1 MAVKKA
7 AVAKPPAKTK
17 RSASAAKSAAA
28 KSAASKSAAATKPA
42 AKPAMPGAVK
52 PVGPVLKPSF
62 SEWGMALT
70 MASRPR
76 DALIRNWELAL
87 AIEIKPALDTRKL
100 AMAFRHVLSL
110 HPRLRCIYLVRD
122 GEVSV
127 RTLPL
132 DAFALE
138 ERDATKLSDAEFHS
152 ELQALAD
159 LPWTMSTGPQVA
171 LTVLRRPKDRM
182 VLMLRMNHLMV
193 DGWSI
198 EIILRDMIMYYLG
211 VPSASAT
218 IPTFDEFIAWE
229 TAFMQT
235 HAGRDQRAFWRRKL
249 ARLGPRLK
257 LPYDRPPTS
266 PLIEASA
273 NAYFDFDRAR
283 MKAVREICRTS
294 GVSVYGFMLATL
306 QVLLTHLSGETDL
319 SVIATTARRNNP
331 KFASTVGMIA
341 NLITF
346 RNSVVAQGTFLQQI
360 VRAGRTIV
368 EALDNQDCHIK
379 IVGDDLAAGKLDH
392 ATNFGAGDS
401 QFDQIGLYMLAPNQS
416 GLPDSGLRA
425 RFDPN
430 HKFKA
435 GPFELRGLHLE
446 HSDATRDL
454 TLFFNEIDDGLMA
467 FFAYNAALFDAATAA
482 GFADK
487 FQRIAALGL
496 EHPGRSV
503 QDILEQL

>member
-7 AVAKPPAKTK
+7 AAAKPPAKTK
-17 RSASAAKSAAA
+17 RPASPAKSAAT
-28 KSAASKSAAATKPA
+28 KSPVARAA
-42 AKPAMPGAVK
+42 K

-110 HPRLRCIYLVRD
+110 HPRLRCVYLVRD

-132 DAFALE
+132 EVFELE
-138 ERDATKLSDAEFHS
+138 ERDATTLSDAQFHD

-159 LPWTMSTGPQVA
+159 QPWTMSSGPQIA
-171 LTVLRRPKDRM
+171 LTALRRPKDRM

-211 VPSASAT
+211 VPAASAT
-218 IPTFDEFIAWE
+218 VPTFDEFIAWE
-229 TAFMQT
+229 VAFMQT

-249 ARLGPRLK
+249 ARMPSRLK

-266 PLIEASA
+266 PLVEGSG

-306 QVLLTHLSGETDL
+306 QILLTHLSGETDL
-319 SVIATTARRNNP
+319 SVVATSARRNNP
-331 KFASTVGMIA
+331 KFANTVGMIA

-346 RNSVVAQGTFLQQI
+346 RNSVVPKGTFLQQLA
-360 VRAGRTIV
+360 RAGRTIV

-392 ATNFGAGDS
+392 ANNFGSGDS

-425 RFDPN
+425 RFDPS

-454 TLFFNEIDDGLMA
+454 TMFFNEIEDRLMA
-467 FFAYNAALFDAATAA
+467 FFAYNAALFDAATVA

-487 FQRIAALGL
+487 FQRIAELGL
-496 EHPGRSV
+496 ERPGRSV
-503 QDILEQL
+503 QEILDRL